1 MYLYQ
6 ILLPIC
12 DKAGHRFA
20 RGDFEKVER
29 ELIACFDGFTAYS
42 RAPASGLWKDSEEE
56 SVERDD
62 LIVYE
67 AIADEQDLDWW
78 RGFRERLE
86 RLFKQDR
93 ILIRSQVV
101 EII

>member
-1 MYLYQ
+1 V
-6 ILLPIC
+6 
-12 DKAGHRFA
+12 A
-20 RGDFEKVER
+20 R
-29 ELIACFDGFTAYS
+29 FDGCTAYS
-42 RAPASGLWKDSEEE
+42 RAPASGLWKDGDEE

-62 LIVYE
+62 LVVYE
-67 AIADEQDLDWW
+67 SMAEVQDLDWW